1 MLRRLAIAESS
12 WTGQNV
18 DAPPGLPRPTA
29 PGTAEPGAGESLRVG
44 CGVLEGTAPPE
55 CHPHAIL
62 MDLEPGTMDSTVRS
76 VPFTPFSQ
84 IFRPDNFVFGRSA
97 LATTALGQ
105 GPRHRGC

>member
-29 PGTAEPGAGESLRVG
+29 PGTAEPGAGESLRGG

-55 CHPHAIL
+55 CRPPRAIL
-62 MDLEPGTMDSTVRS
+62 MDLEPGTMDSVRS
-76 VPFTPFSQ
+76 GPLTPF
-84 IFRPDNFVFGRSA
+84 RRSN
-97 LATTALGQ
+97 L
-105 GPRHRGC
+105 PP